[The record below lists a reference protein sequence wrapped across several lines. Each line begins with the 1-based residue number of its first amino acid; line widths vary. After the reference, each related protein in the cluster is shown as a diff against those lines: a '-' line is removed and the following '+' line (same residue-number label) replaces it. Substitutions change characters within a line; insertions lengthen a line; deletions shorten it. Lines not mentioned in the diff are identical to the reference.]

1 MTGIINTPLLLSP
14 EGYQIS
20 RSVRLRA
27 GVTPSLSR
35 TVTSASSRTTW
46 TWSGW
51 VKRGKLTSGQG
62 LFAVQT
68 LYVANPYFRIALGGA
83 DTLNIVEFDEEGVTN
98 NLILPPL

>member
-27 GVTPSLSR
+27 SATPSLSR

-83 DTLNIVEFDEEGVTN
+83 DTLNIK
-98 NLILPPL
+98 I